1 MDLQDLTLSE
11 LMRMRA
17 LLDAEALSRN
27 WPWLALALGLAL
39 LWRLW
44 IELHN

>member
-27 WPWLALALGLAL
+27 WPWLVLALSLAL
-39 LWRLW
+39 LWRIW
-44 IELHN
+44 HELHS